1 MYDQVEVSRRTL
13 EEAADRQPWWVRTAY
28 LRGTLWDGAA
38 AGTDIDMDSYPYSD
52 DDEDSDTSSD
62 EEEDGENCNCDFC
75 VATRML

>member
-1 MYDQVEVSRRTL
+1 MYDQVEVARRTL

-28 LRGTLWDGAA
+28 LRGTLWEGAA
-38 AGTDIDMDSYPYSD
+38 AGTDIDNYPYSD